1 MGEQSWQFSAFPL
14 SERHDAVQKP
24 GCELLFQL
32 LLVHVLCSSL
42 RMIDLAGISKSYL
55 MGQHRVD
62 ALSDVSL
69 NIGQGEFVAIQGSSG
84 SGKSTL
90 LNILGILDT
99 TDSGTYTLDGHAIEN
114 LSTGEAARY
123 RNRFIGFVFQSFNL
137 IHHKSALE
145 NVALPL
151 YYQKVARKKRNRIAM
166 EFLER
171 VGLGERAD
179 HKPSE
184 LSGGQSQRVAIA
196 RALIT
201 EPALLLADE
210 PTGALDTQTSEQIMQ
225 IFREVNDQ
233 GMTVVLVTHEPDIAA
248 QAHRSIVL
256 RDGDI
261 VSDRLNSPL

>member
-1 MGEQSWQFSAFPL
+1 
-14 SERHDAVQKP
+14 
-24 GCELLFQL
+24 
-32 LLVHVLCSSL
+32 
-42 RMIDLAGISKSYL
+42 MIDLANIAKSYL
-55 MGQHRVD
+55 MGQHRVH
-62 ALSDVSL
+62 ALTDISL
-69 NIGQGEFVAIQGSSG
+69 RISRGEFVAIQGSSG

-99 TDSGTYTLDGHAIEN
+99 PDSGAYTLDDHPIKN
-114 LSTGEAARY
+114 LSASDAARY

-151 YYQKVARKKRNRIAM
+151 YYQRISRKKRNRTAM
-166 EFLER
+166 EYLER
-171 VGLGERAD
+171 VGLADRAD
-179 HKPSE
+179 HKPAE

-225 IFREVNDQ
+225 IFREVNGQ
-233 GMTVVLVTHEPDIAA
+233 GMTVILVTHEPDIAE
-248 QAHRSIVL
+248 QANRSIVL

-261 VSDRLNSPL
+261 ISDNNRLGHPVE

>member
-1 MGEQSWQFSAFPL
+1 
-14 SERHDAVQKP
+14 
-24 GCELLFQL
+24 
-32 LLVHVLCSSL
+32 
-42 RMIDLAGISKSYL
+42 MIDLAGISKSYL
-55 MGQHRVD
+55 MGQHSVH

-99 TDSGTYTLDGHAIEN
+99 PDSGAYTLDGHVIEN
-114 LSTGEAARY
+114 LSTSDAARY

-166 EFLER
+166 EYLDR
-171 VGLGERAD
+171 VGLSDRAD
-179 HKPSE
+179 HKPAE

-225 IFREVNDQ
+225 IFRDVNDQ

-248 QAHRSIVL
+248 QARRSIVL
-256 RDGDI
+256 RDGDV
-261 VSDRLNSPL
+261 VSDLLNGSSLL

>member
-1 MGEQSWQFSAFPL
+1 
-14 SERHDAVQKP
+14 
-24 GCELLFQL
+24 
-32 LLVHVLCSSL
+32 
-42 RMIDLAGISKSYL
+42 MIDLAGISKTYP
-55 MGQHRVD
+55 MGQHRVH
-62 ALSDVSL
+62 ALSSISL
-69 NIGQGEFVAIQGSSG
+69 GIGQGEFVAIQGSSG

-99 TDSGTYTLDGHAIEN
+99 PDSGTYTLDGHAIEN
-114 LSTGEAARY
+114 LSTADAARY

-151 YYQKVARKKRNRIAM
+151 YYQKIGRKKRNRIAM
-166 EFLER
+166 EYLER
-171 VGLGERAD
+171 VGLEERAE

-225 IFREVNDQ
+225 IFREVNTR
-233 GMTVVLVTHEPDIAA
+233 GMTVVLVTHEPEIARQA
-248 QAHRSIVL
+248 QRSIVL
-256 RDGDI
+256 RDGGI
-261 VSDRLNSPL
+261 LSDQVNRSSLT

>member
-1 MGEQSWQFSAFPL
+1 
-14 SERHDAVQKP
+14 
-24 GCELLFQL
+24 
-32 LLVHVLCSSL
+32 
-42 RMIDLAGISKSYL
+42 MIDLADISKSYL
-55 MGQHRVD
+55 MGQHSVH

-99 TDSGTYTLDGHAIEN
+99 PDSGAYTLDGHVIEN
-114 LSTGEAARY
+114 LSTSDAARY

-151 YYQKVARKKRNRIAM
+151 YYQKVARKKRSRIAM
-166 EFLER
+166 EYLDR
-171 VGLGERAD
+171 VGLADRAD
-179 HKPSE
+179 HKPAE

-225 IFREVNDQ
+225 IFRDVNDQ

-248 QAHRSIVL
+248 QARRSIVL

-261 VSDRLNSPL
+261 VSDLLNGSSLL

>member
-1 MGEQSWQFSAFPL
+1 
-14 SERHDAVQKP
+14 
-24 GCELLFQL
+24 
-32 LLVHVLCSSL
+32 
-42 RMIDLAGISKSYL
+42 MIDLANIAKSYL
-55 MGQHRVD
+55 MGQHRVH
-62 ALSDVSL
+62 ALTDISL
-69 NIGQGEFVAIQGSSG
+69 RISQGEFVAIQGSSG

-99 TDSGTYTLDGHAIEN
+99 PDSGAYTLDDHPIKN
-114 LSTGEAARY
+114 LSASDAARY

-151 YYQKVARKKRNRIAM
+151 YYQRISRKKRNRTAM
-166 EFLER
+166 EYLER
-171 VGLGERAD
+171 MGLADRAD
-179 HKPSE
+179 HKPAE

-225 IFREVNDQ
+225 IFREVNAQ
-233 GMTVVLVTHEPDIAA
+233 GMTVILVTHEPDIAE
-248 QAHRSIVL
+248 QANRSIVL

-261 VSDRLNSPL
+261 ISDNNRLGHPVE

>member
-1 MGEQSWQFSAFPL
+1 
-14 SERHDAVQKP
+14 
-24 GCELLFQL
+24 
-32 LLVHVLCSSL
+32 
-42 RMIDLAGISKSYL
+42 MIDLSGISKSYQ
-55 MGQHRVD
+55 MGQHRVH
-62 ALSDVSL
+62 ALREINL
-69 NIGQGEFVAIQGSSG
+69 QIQPGEFVAIQGSSG

-90 LNILGILDT
+90 LNVLGILDT
-99 TDSGTYTLDGHAIEN
+99 PDTGSYTLDGHAIEN
-114 LSTGEAARY
+114 LSTADAARY

-137 IHHKSALE
+137 IHHKSALD

-151 YYQKVARKKRNRIAM
+151 YYQRVARKQRNLKA
-166 EFLER
+166 LEYLEH
-171 VGLGERAD
+171 VGLKDRAD

-201 EPALLLADE
+201 QPALLLADE
-210 PTGALDTQTSEQIMQ
+210 PTGALDTSTSEQIMNL
-225 IFREVNDQ
+225 FHEVNAQ

-261 VSDRLNSPL
+261 VSDRTRDAARHNISDHDSDPVNHS

>member
-1 MGEQSWQFSAFPL
+1 
-14 SERHDAVQKP
+14 
-24 GCELLFQL
+24 
-32 LLVHVLCSSL
+32 
-42 RMIDLAGISKSYL
+42 MIDLANIAKSYL
-55 MGQHRVD
+55 MGQHRVH
-62 ALSDVSL
+62 ALTDISL
-69 NIGQGEFVAIQGSSG
+69 RICQGEFVAIQGSSG

-99 TDSGTYTLDGHAIEN
+99 PDSGAYTLDDHPIKN
-114 LSTGEAARY
+114 LSASDAARY

-151 YYQKVARKKRNRIAM
+151 YYQRISRKKRNRTAM
-166 EFLER
+166 EYLER
-171 VGLGERAD
+171 VGLADRAD
-179 HKPSE
+179 HKPAE

-225 IFREVNDQ
+225 IFREVNAQ
-233 GMTVVLVTHEPDIAA
+233 GMTVILVTHEPDIAE
-248 QAHRSIVL
+248 QANRSIVL

-261 VSDRLNSPL
+261 ISDNNRLGHPVE

>member
-1 MGEQSWQFSAFPL
+1 
-14 SERHDAVQKP
+14 
-24 GCELLFQL
+24 
-32 LLVHVLCSSL
+32 
-42 RMIDLAGISKSYL
+42 
-55 MGQHRVD
+55 MGQHRVH
-62 ALSDVSL
+62 ALNDVSL
-69 NIGQGEFVAIQGSSG
+69 NIAQGEFVAIQGSSG

-99 TDSGTYTLDGHAIEN
+99 PDAGNYTLDGRAIEN
-114 LSTGEAARY
+114 LTATDAARY

-151 YYQKVARKKRNRIAM
+151 YYQKVARKKRNRIA
-166 EFLER
+166 LEYLQQ
-171 VGLGERAD
+171 VGLEERAD

-196 RALIT
+196 RALIAQ
-201 EPALLLADE
+201 PALLLADE
-210 PTGALDTQTSEQIMQ
+210 PTGALDTRTSEQIMQ
-225 IFREVNDQ
+225 IFRQVNSQ

-248 QAHRSIVL
+248 QAQRSIIL

-261 VSDRLNSPL
+261 VSDRLNGSFNA

>member
-1 MGEQSWQFSAFPL
+1 
-14 SERHDAVQKP
+14 
-24 GCELLFQL
+24 
-32 LLVHVLCSSL
+32 
-42 RMIDLAGISKSYL
+42 MIDLANISKSYL
-55 MGQHRVD
+55 MGEHRVH
-62 ALSDVSL
+62 ALAGIDL
-69 NIGQGEFVAIQGSSG
+69 TIGQGEFVAIQGSSG

-99 TDSGTYTLDGHAIEN
+99 PDSGHYTLDGHSIDN
-114 LSTGEAARY
+114 LSDSDAARY

-137 IHHKSALE
+137 IHHKSALD
-145 NVALPL
+145 NIALPL
-151 YYQKVARKKRNRIAM
+151 YYQRTSRKKRNRIAM
-166 EFLER
+166 EYLQR
-171 VGLGERAD
+171 VGLAERAD

-201 EPALLLADE
+201 QPALLLADE

-225 IFREVNDQ
+225 LFKQVNAE

-248 QAHRSIVL
+248 QAHRSIIL

-261 VSDRLNSPL
+261 VADRPTGGGNPPWHPKAVQRESD

>member
-1 MGEQSWQFSAFPL
+1 
-14 SERHDAVQKP
+14 
-24 GCELLFQL
+24 
-32 LLVHVLCSSL
+32 
-42 RMIDLAGISKSYL
+42 MIDLANIAKSYL
-55 MGQHRVD
+55 MGQHRVH
-62 ALSDVSL
+62 ALTDISL
-69 NIGQGEFVAIQGSSG
+69 RISQGEFVAIQGSSG

-99 TDSGTYTLDGHAIEN
+99 PDSGAYTLDDHPIKN
-114 LSTGEAARY
+114 LSASDAARY

-151 YYQKVARKKRNRIAM
+151 YYQRISRKKRNRTAM
-166 EFLER
+166 EYLER
-171 VGLGERAD
+171 VGLADRAD
-179 HKPSE
+179 HKPAE

-225 IFREVNDQ
+225 IFREVNGQ
-233 GMTVVLVTHEPDIAA
+233 GMTVILVTHEPDIAE
-248 QAHRSIVL
+248 QANRSIVL

-261 VSDRLNSPL
+261 ISDNNRLGHPVE

>member
-1 MGEQSWQFSAFPL
+1 
-14 SERHDAVQKP
+14 
-24 GCELLFQL
+24 
-32 LLVHVLCSSL
+32 
-42 RMIDLAGISKSYL
+42 MIDLANIAKSYL
-55 MGQHRVD
+55 MGQHRVH
-62 ALSDVSL
+62 ALTDISL
-69 NIGQGEFVAIQGSSG
+69 RISQGEFVAIQGSSG

-99 TDSGTYTLDGHAIEN
+99 PDSGAYTLDDHPIKN
-114 LSTGEAARY
+114 LSASDAARY

-151 YYQKVARKKRNRIAM
+151 YYQRISRKKRNRTAM
-166 EFLER
+166 EYLER
-171 VGLGERAD
+171 VGLADRAD
-179 HKPSE
+179 HKPAE

-225 IFREVNDQ
+225 IFREVNAQ
-233 GMTVVLVTHEPDIAA
+233 GMTVILVTHEPDIAK
-248 QAHRSIVL
+248 QANRSIVL

-261 VSDRLNSPL
+261 ISDNNRLGHPVE